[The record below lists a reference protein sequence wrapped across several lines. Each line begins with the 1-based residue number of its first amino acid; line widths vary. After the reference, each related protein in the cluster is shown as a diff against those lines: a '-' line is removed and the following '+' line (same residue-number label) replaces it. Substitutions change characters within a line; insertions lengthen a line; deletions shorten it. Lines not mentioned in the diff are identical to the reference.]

1 MSRRSQGTE
10 GFGMTTSNSVIDLDT
25 EALNGGAGPD
35 LGGSGGF
42 AASSFVIG
50 SNDAESLLGGDG
62 PDFVDGL
69 GGGDTASGA
78 GGDDLIIG
86 GAGDDSLAG
95 DGTFEFPDAAPGSG
109 NDTLWGGAGDD
120 TLYADGF
127 DYSPQSS
134 FATSNVL
141 FGGTGDDFIVAGY
154 GEDVVD
160 GGSGN
165 DVILGHGYVVVQLG
179 GTPGG
184 SALAR
189 ENDRADL
196 LLGGSGDDYINGGGG
211 DDTIYGGSGDDR
223 LSGDV
228 GNDSMA
234 GGAGADSFL
243 FSVSISTFTVTDE
256 TGRGEG
262 NRDVVIDFQT
272 GVDVL
277 DFSGLRNFGY
287 GVRWEYEEQD
297 DRTIV
302 YIGRPSQQEVEIE
315 LRGVS
320 DLTANDVVL

>member
-1 MSRRSQGTE
+1 MTGT
-10 GFGMTTSNSVIDLDT
+10 NSMIDIET
-25 EALNGGAGPD
+25 EALDDGAA
-35 LGGSGGF
+35 L
-42 AASSFVIG
+42 SFVIG
-50 SNDAESLLGGDG
+50 SDDADSLVGGDG
-62 PDFVDGL
+62 PDFVDGR

-78 GGDDLIIG
+78 DGDDVVVG
-86 GAGDDSLAG
+86 GTGDDSLAG
-95 DGTFEFPDAAPGSG
+95 DGPLEFPGAAPNSG
-109 NDTLWGGAGDD
+109 NDTLSGGAGDD
-120 TLYADGF
+120 TIFADGF
-127 DYSPQSS
+127 YYSPQFN
-134 FATSNVL
+134 FATNNVL
-141 FGGTGDDFIVAGY
+141 FGGPGDDRLVGGY

-165 DVILGHGYVVVQLG
+165 DLIQGYGSVVVQLG

-189 ENDRADL
+189 DNDRADL
-196 LLGGSGDDYINGGGG
+196 LLGGSGDDTISGGGG

-223 LSGDV
+223 LSGGV

-243 FSVSISTFTVTDE
+243 FSLSISTLTVADE

-302 YIGRPSQQEVEIE
+302 YFGSPSRQEVEIE

-320 DLTANDVVL
+320 DLTANDIVL